1 MNRRRTPMKRFLAAA
16 AAMIIVLW
24 SGLTLAQPAVI
35 PRIGQAPRS
44 ESETFHKLQG
54 YFSDQAASQF
64 KLVKADSR
72 IRTIVATRNGID
84 TATWSEWAYCKMSP
98 THLMDSLND
107 GAVTLKIKVEGVG
120 RHTSYVHV
128 DADFEGTYKSLGA
141 TPTSQPCV
149 SKGVLEQN
157 ILATAGASNPGT

>member
-16 AAMIIVLW
+16 APMFIVLW

-44 ESETFHKLQG
+44 ASETFHKLQG

-72 IRTIVATRNGID
+72 TRTIVATRNGID
-84 TATWSEWAYCKMSP
+84 TATGPNGP
-98 THLMDSLND
+98 T
-107 GAVTLKIKVEGVG
+107 A
-120 RHTSYVHV
+120 R
-128 DADFEGTYKSLGA
+128 
-141 TPTSQPCV
+141 
-149 SKGVLEQN
+149 
-157 ILATAGASNPGT
+157 